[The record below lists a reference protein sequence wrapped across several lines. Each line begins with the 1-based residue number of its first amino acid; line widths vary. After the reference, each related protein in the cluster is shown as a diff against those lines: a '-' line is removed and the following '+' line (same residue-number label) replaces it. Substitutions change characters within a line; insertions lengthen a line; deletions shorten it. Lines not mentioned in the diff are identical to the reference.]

1 MGRRKKTE
9 ESINAGYSNI
19 QVLDILSAI
28 RRRPGMYI
36 GDTTKGPTHLFHE
49 VFDNALDEANAGY
62 CSTINIDL
70 TDDNK
75 KLVIKDNGRGFP
87 DNRDNKG
94 VHDIVTSCTILH
106 SSGKFNHNNYA
117 ISIGLHGVG
126 LVAVNAVSSFFQISS
141 VRDGI
146 RTIATFKD
154 SILEGGDVVQEKT
167 KDSNGTEVTVVAS
180 SEVFKTTT
188 KFDKNNIYDRLKL
201 AVTFCNVKIIF
212 NGEEITPLDKTE
224 LAPKIETPLFDIK
237 ATYDKEVVDIDKNN
251 NKITKTITE
260 TILLKFGYNLHS
272 THCDINRGSVNLLRV
287 DSGAHIRVFEKAMIE
302 AWQSLVDSDTKDYL
316 SSGDYLIGL
325 SGFVL
330 TYLADPQYSS
340 QTKESLS
347 GSVVEYRY
355 LINAI
360 IPEIVKVLKSDKKL
374 FEALVTKFRDYRK
387 NLNKL
392 STSNYLDEMIEMGDS
407 GSTTSRKLNTES
419 KLIDCSSKSRDG
431 TELYIA
437 EGRSASGNLIPF
449 RSQKLHAIL
458 PLRGKVKN
466 VVDLDIKDI
475 VSNSEIRS
483 LLNAIGTG
491 CFHKEDPERCRYE
504 KIIIITD
511 GDVDGASIQAL
522 LLGVFLFC
530 TPKTLESGRVYI
542 AEAPLFGQRDFDG
555 AFKPIW
561 NLDDLDDKKH
571 FDRFKGLGSMD
582 AEELAMIAFDKDHR
596 RLRQVTLDDA
606 QSALR
611 LIRSSSEKKKLM
623 VNKGILK

>member
-9 ESINAGYSNI
+9 EVVTTGYNNI
-19 QVLDILSAI
+19 QVLDILNAI
-28 RRRPGMYI
+28 RKRPGMYI
-36 GDTTKGPTHLFHE
+36 GDTTRGPQHLFNE
-49 VFDNALDEANAGY
+49 VFDNALDEASAGH
-62 CSTINIDL
+62 CDTIYIEL
-70 TDDNK
+70 SEDNK
-75 KLVIKDNGRGFP
+75 KLVIRDNGRGFP
-87 DNRDNKG
+87 DNRNAEG
-94 VHDIVTSCTILH
+94 VHDIVTSCTVLH
-106 SSGKFNHNNYA
+106 SSGKFNHSNYN
-117 ISIGLHGVG
+117 ISIGTHGVG
-126 LVAVNAVSSFFQISS
+126 LVAVNAVSSEFSINS
-141 VRDGI
+141 VRDGV
-146 RTIATFKD
+146 RTIARFKD
-154 SILEGGDVVQEKT
+154 SVLDTGDVIQEKT
-167 KDSNGTEVTVVAS
+167 KDSNGTEVTVIAS
-180 SEVFKTTT
+180 PEVFKMTT
-188 KFDKNNIYDRLKL
+188 KFDNNNIYDRLKL

-212 NGEEITPLDKTE
+212 NGEEIEPLSTEE
-224 LAPKIETPLFDIK
+224 LAPKIETSLFEIQ
-237 ATYDKEVVDIDKNN
+237 ATYDKEVTDTDKSGD
-251 NKITKTITE
+251 KITKTITE

-272 THCDINRGSVNLLRV
+272 TRCDINRGSVNLLRV
-287 DSGAHIRVFEKAMIE
+287 DSGAHIRVFEKALIE
-302 AWQSLVDSDTKDYL
+302 AWQSIVDSDTREYL

-347 GSVVEYRY
+347 GSIVEYRY

-360 IPEIVKVLKSDKKL
+360 VPEIVKVLKSDKKL
-374 FEALVTKFRDYRK
+374 LEALITKFKDYRK

-392 STSNYLDEMIEMGDS
+392 STSNYLDEMIEMGDTGTS
-407 GSTTSRKLNTES
+407 TSRKLNTES
-419 KLIDCSSKSRDG
+419 KLIDCSSKGREG

-449 RSQKLHAIL
+449 RSQKFHAIL

-483 LLNAIGTG
+483 LLNAMGTG

-542 AEAPLFGQRDFDG
+542 AEAPLFGQHDENNK
-555 AFKPIW
+555 FKPIW
-561 NLDDLDDKKH
+561 NSQDIDNSKH

-582 AEELAMIAFDKDHR
+582 AEELAMIAFDKSYR

-606 QSALR
+606 QSALK

-623 VNKGILK
+623 INKGILK